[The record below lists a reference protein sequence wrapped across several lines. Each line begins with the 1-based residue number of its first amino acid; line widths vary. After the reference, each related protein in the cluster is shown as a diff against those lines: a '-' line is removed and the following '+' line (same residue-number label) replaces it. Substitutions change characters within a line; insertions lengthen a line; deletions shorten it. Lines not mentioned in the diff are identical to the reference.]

1 MDYILIALRL
11 VLKIIDTKI
20 MIMKK
25 TALISAF
32 VVMLLPPLLAGNVF
46 ANNISSSWIIDQ
58 QTKSRLFVG
67 GYDKEKKQLYLGWQ
81 ISLKDGWKTYWRSP
95 GDAGLPP
102 RWAWTQNR
110 NIQNISI
117 KWPAPKLLHIFDMD
131 TYVYYHEV
139 ILPVTIKVSDITKP
153 TSILLNLE
161 YMICAEIC
169 IPKEGRYRLDIP
181 DLGHIDVSFF
191 QKALLD
197 RHRALVPTVIS
208 GNSINVQLDTENMI
222 LIDLP
227 ADFKPVDDIIIEGP
241 DGLLFGRPK
250 LVDTTDKNRF
260 TASYSG
266 KQAIKGQQLTLTLL
280 REDGTASETT
290 VTVQP

>member
-1 MDYILIALRL
+1 MNIKR
-11 VLKIIDTKI
+11 
-20 MIMKK
+20 

-32 VVMLLPPLLAGNVF
+32 AVAILSPLLAGNAS

-67 GYDKEKKQLYLGWQ
+67 GYDKEKKRLYLGWQ
-81 ISLKDGWKTYWRSP
+81 ITLKDGWKTYWRSP

-102 RWAWTQNR
+102 RWTWAQNR
-110 NIQNISI
+110 NIQNISV
-117 KWPAPKLLHIFDMD
+117 KWPAPKLLHIFNMD

-139 ILPVTIKVSDITKP
+139 VLPITMEVSDVTKP
-153 TSILLNLE
+153 TSIMLNLE

-181 DLGHIDVSFF
+181 DLDHIDVSFF
-191 QKALLD
+191 QKAQLD
-197 RHRALVPTVIS
+197 RHRALVPTIIS
-208 GNSINVQLDTENMI
+208 GDTINVQLDTENTL

-250 LVDTTDKNRF
+250 LGDITDRNRF
-260 TASYSG
+260 TASYRG
-266 KQAIKGQQLTLTLL
+266 NQAITGQQVTLTLL
-280 REDGTASETT
+280 LEDGTARETT
-290 VTVQP
+290 VTVQPPKPNKKPN

>member
-1 MDYILIALRL
+1 
-11 VLKIIDTKI
+11 

-25 TALISAF
+25 AAFISAF
-32 VVMLLPPLLAGNVF
+32 IVMILLPLLVGNVF

-58 QTKSRLFVG
+58 YTKSRLFVG
-67 GYDKEKKQLYLGWQ
+67 GYDKEKKHLYLGWQ

-102 RWAWTQNR
+102 RWTWTQNR
-110 NIQNISI
+110 NIQKISVN
-117 KWPAPKLLHIFDMD
+117 WPAPKLLHIFGMD

-139 ILPVTIKVSDITKP
+139 ILPITMEISDITKP

-181 DLGHIDVSFF
+181 DLDHIDVSFF
-191 QKALLD
+191 QKAQLD
-197 RHRALVPTVIS
+197 RHKALVPTITS
-208 GNSINVQLDTENMI
+208 GDTLNVRLDTENTL

-227 ADFKPVDDIIIEGP
+227 ADFKPVDDMIIEGP
-241 DGLLFGRPK
+241 DGLLFGRPE
-250 LVDTTDKNRF
+250 LADITDQNRF
-260 TASYSG
+260 TASYRG
-266 KQAIKGQQLTLTLL
+266 NQAIKGQQLTLTFLF
-280 REDGTASETT
+280 EDGTASETT